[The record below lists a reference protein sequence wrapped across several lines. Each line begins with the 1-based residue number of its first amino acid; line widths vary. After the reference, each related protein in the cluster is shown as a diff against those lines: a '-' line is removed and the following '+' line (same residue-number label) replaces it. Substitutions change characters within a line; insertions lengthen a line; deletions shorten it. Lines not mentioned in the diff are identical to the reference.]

1 MVCPA
6 PYPEVPLLFR
16 GAPPILLEVVMLP
29 NPESAPRVSRSATQ
43 VADVRAVPL
52 DALSEHADQALRRI
66 VPPAETLKAPVA
78 TFDASL

>member
-1 MVCPA
+1 MDPKT
-6 PYPEVPLLFR
+6 
-16 GAPPILLEVVMLP
+16 GAETGQTT
-29 NPESAPRVSRSATQ
+29 A

-52 DALSEHADQALRRI
+52 DRLSEHADRALRRV

>member
-1 MVCPA
+1 
-6 PYPEVPLLFR
+6 
-16 GAPPILLEVVMLP
+16 
-29 NPESAPRVSRSATQ
+29 
-43 VADVRAVPL
+43 VRAVPL